1 MVVKQV
7 LMKITTVFRIALALC
22 GLATCPKY
30 RYLYQNGR
38 GIFPENRDR
47 LANAP
52 YIQCTGVKMGV
63 GYL

>member
-30 RYLYQNGR
+30 YPQNGK
-38 GIFPENRDR
+38 
-47 LANAP
+47 
-52 YIQCTGVKMGV
+52 TGEEISPKTKALVS
-63 GYL
+63 YS